1 LIIDTDA
8 LSAIA
13 AGDPML
19 DPILRDAE
27 ELAVP
32 AVVLGE
38 YRYGLAE
45 SRDRLKYENWLTEI
59 LKSCRV
65 LDIDRIT
72 STHYAQIRSALRIA
86 GFPIPRNDIWIAA
99 LAIQHEMPLIS
110 RDVHFDAI
118 PGLTRI
124 PW

>member
-1 LIIDTDA
+1 MIIDTDA

>member
-1 LIIDTDA
+1 
-8 LSAIA
+8 
-13 AGDPML
+13 ML

>member
-1 LIIDTDA
+1 LIVDTEA

-19 DPILRDAE
+19 DPILRGAD
-27 ELAVP
+27 ELAIP
-32 AVVLGE
+32 SIVLGE

-65 LDIDRIT
+65 LNVDKIT
-72 STHYAQIRSALRIA
+72 SIHYAQIRSDLRIA
-86 GFPIPRNDIWIAA
+86 GFPIPRNDVWVAA
-99 LAIQHEMPLIS
+99 LAIQHAMPLIS
-110 RDVHFDAI
+110 RDPHFDAI
-118 PGLTRI
+118 PGLTRVG
-124 PW
+124 W

>member
-1 LIIDTDA
+1 MPKN
-8 LSAIA
+8 SA
-13 AGDPML
+13 GSNRETGFDYRYR
-19 DPILRDAE
+19 PILRDAE

-45 SRDRLKYENWLTEI
+45 SRDRVKYENWLTEI

-72 STHYAQIRSALRIA
+72 STHYAQIRSALRSA

-110 RDVHFDAI
+110 RDAHFDAI